1 MLITFLS
8 YGWWKLNLTW
18 SSMNSTGDGYLERSF
33 PTRKSLDGDLR
44 IACCESCI
52 PPRLRSCAVNLPAFS
67 PILFSWSDREGLI
80 PFFRFGFVV
89 VFFFLRD
96 DISGARFDSTGVCIL
111 GMTTSLCF
119 FRGDGFD
126 FVDVVMSRTNIVIVC
141 VCVRRFDFGFRDEQ
155 RNAKFE
161 RSSTRT
167 KYGMNNNF

>member
-1 MLITFLS
+1 MIMLITFLS

-18 SSMNSTGDGYLERSF
+18 SSINSTGEGYRLLSF

-44 IACCESCI
+44 IACFESI

-67 PILFSWSDREGLI
+67 PILLSWSDRDGLI

-89 VFFFLRD
+89 VVFVLRD

-126 FVDVVMSRTNIVIVC
+126 FVDVVMSRTNILIVC
-141 VCVRRFDFGFRDEQ
+141 VVKTVWLRFSRFSRREEKRKIWTDDTDDHTHCE
-155 RNAKFE
+155 
-161 RSSTRT
+161 
-167 KYGMNNNF
+167 